1 MGAQLTNT
9 ILMVRP
15 DTFGFNP
22 ETAVTNHF
30 QHAETA
36 PHQLVAKQA
45 LAEFEQMVAVL
56 KSHKVTVVVIPSPEG
71 KITPDAVFPNN
82 WVSFHEQGTMVVY
95 PMLTSNR
102 RLERQPNAVKLA
114 SGGAVR
120 NTVDLTHFEHE
131 GQILEGTGSLV
142 LDRVHKV
149 AYAALSPRTTK
160 KLVEQWCQM
169 MGCEPVMFMA
179 VGDDGTPIYHTNV
192 VMGVGEGFAVI
203 CLESIIDANERN
215 AVRQKIEASGMTLID
230 ITHDQLYAF
239 CGNLLHVMGTD
250 GKKYI
255 VMSQA
260 AFDAFTVEQKKILKQ
275 FGELVPVSIPTIESI
290 GGGSARCMMAEVFV

>member
-1 MGAQLTNT
+1 MSAQLTNT

-30 QHAETA
+30 QHTEAA
-36 PHQLVAKQA
+36 PHELVAKQA
-45 LAEFEQMVAVL
+45 IQEFEQMVATL
-56 KSHKVTVVVIPSPEG
+56 KSHTINVVVIPSPEG

-82 WVSFHEQGTMVVY
+82 WVSFHENGTMVVY
-95 PMLTSNR
+95 PMLAPNR
-102 RLERQPNAVKLA
+102 RLERQPNVVKLA

-120 NTVDLTHFEHE
+120 NTVDLTHFEQE
-131 GQILEGTGSLV
+131 GEILEGTGSLV
-142 LDRVHKV
+142 LDRVHKI

-160 KLVEQWCQM
+160 ALTQQWCQM
-169 MGCEPVMFMA
+169 MGYEPVMFLA

-192 VMGVGEGFAVI
+192 VMGVGDGFVVV
-203 CLESIIDANERN
+203 CLESIKDSRDRDA
-215 AVRQKIEASGMTLID
+215 VVKKIEERGVTLID

-239 CGNLLHVMGTD
+239 CGNLLHVVGED

-255 VMSQA
+255 VMSQTA
-260 AFDAFTVEQKKILKQ
+260 CDAFTSEQKKILET
-275 FGELVPVSIPTIESI
+275 FGEIIPVSIPTIETI
-290 GGGSARCMMAEVFV
+290 GGGSARCMMAEVFI